1 MKFLSGFVVGIL
13 ATILSLFVI
22 SFVHEQDATLTSG
35 DSLAGLTMLPEK
47 GSCIIKKEVEIFQTL
62 RPNVAL
68 ATSGTY
74 PDEILALLVN
84 YDGDVYYDSRKIK
97 IPPGKCARQIGTY
110 QYQTKAE
117 VLKTVPAVL
126 IE

>member
-1 MKFLSGFVVGIL
+1 MKFLSGFILGVL

-22 SFVHEQDATLTSG
+22 SSVQDTDDTLTSSG
-35 DSLAGLTMLPEK
+35 RLSGLTMLPEK
-47 GSCIIKKEVEIFQTL
+47 GKCIIKNEMEIFQTL

-68 ATSGTY
+68 AESGAI
-74 PDEILALLVN
+74 PDEVLVLLIN

-97 IPPGKCARQIGTY
+97 IPSGKCARQIGTY
-110 QYQTKAE
+110 QYETKDNFR
-117 VLKTVPAVL
+117 KTVPAVV